1 MKDEME
7 KFFARLRLPLAKDG
21 IPFILIGI
29 GITLIFWVLALKAI
43 AYPIGVLTVFV
54 LFFFRDPERS
64 SPPGDRNILSPA
76 DGKILEVKRIDDSDN
91 PLGGPAVKVSIFMSI
106 FNVHVNRVPLNGVVE
121 KIEYHPGKF
130 FSANLDKASLENE
143 RNIVTL
149 SAGDSK
155 RIVVTQIAGLIAR
168 RIVCNISEGDSVTAG
183 NRFGLIRFGS
193 RLELLLPPESSVSVE
208 KGDRTR
214 AGVTVIARL

>member
-1 MKDEME
+1 
-7 KFFARLRLPLAKDG
+7 
-21 IPFILIGI
+21 
-29 GITLIFWVLALKAI
+29 ITLIFWFLALKAI

>member
-1 MKDEME
+1 M
-7 KFFARLRLPLAKDG
+7 
-21 IPFILIGI
+21 
-29 GITLIFWVLALKAI
+29 TLIFWVLGLPAI

-54 LFFFRDPERS
+54 VFFFRDPERS
-64 SPPGDRNILSPA
+64 SPPGDRNVLSPA
-76 DGKILEVKRIDDSDN
+76 DGKILEVKQIDDSDN

-149 SAGDSK
+149 SADDSK

-208 KGDRTR
+208 KGDRAR